1 LHCIG
6 GPVHLPNGFTGV
18 FVHGKQVGRIVRL
31 HAMEY
36 LDIKTFA
43 VQQRRGSI
51 TVIETETSI
60 VGLDIPL
67 PNFLAVHRETGQFP
81 IPGHDPNVL
90 TIGDGRRRG

>member
-1 LHCIG
+1 
-6 GPVHLPNGFTGV
+6 
-18 FVHGKQVGRIVRL
+18 
-31 HAMEY
+31 MEY

-43 VQQRRGSI
+43 IQQGSGSV
-51 TVIETETSI
+51 TVIETETSV

-67 PNFLAVHRETGQFP
+67 PNFLAVYRETGQFA